1 MKRWLFAL
9 AGLLPP
15 NFVVVVPSI
24 LTSAAIPA
32 KTNTKAKPLTKRV
45 KQEITS
51 PEAVTPQTIIDRIKA
66 NPKGAVGYSL
76 TYVGKQYSIA
86 DLLEDLEALKK

>member
-1 MKRWLFAL
+1 VKRWLFAL

-15 NFVVVVPSI
+15 NFVVVVLSI

-32 KTNTKAKPLTKRV
+32 KTNTEAKTLTKQT
-45 KQEITS
+45 KQTTL
-51 PEAVTPQTIIDRIKA
+51 PEKVTPQTIIDRIKA
-66 NPKGAVGYSL
+66 NPKGAVGYEM

-86 DLLEDLEALKK
+86 DLLRDLEKL